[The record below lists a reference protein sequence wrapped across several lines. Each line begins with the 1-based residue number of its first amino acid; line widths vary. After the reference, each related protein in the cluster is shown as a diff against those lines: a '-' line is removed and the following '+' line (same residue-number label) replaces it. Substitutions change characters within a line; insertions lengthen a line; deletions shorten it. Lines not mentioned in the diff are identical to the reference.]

1 MPGTGAPKKIDVSFR
16 IRKRINKR
24 LAAASKDRELKPD
37 KLVDQIVELW
47 LIAHG
52 Y

>member
-1 MPGTGAPKKIDVSFR
+1 MPRTGAPKKIDVSFR
-16 IRKRINKR
+16 IRKRINER
-24 LAAASKDRELKPD
+24 LVAASKDKDLKPD

-47 LIAHG
+47 LIAQG